1 MGPGSS
7 RHSASKTR
15 VYALKALGRDDNNY
29 CSCAGMTHRGPSP
42 GRSKHS
48 EVLSMPAAAVEGVR
62 PATHTSREEIM
73 AKRETPFT
81 SQVPD
86 VAGNG
91 LLDRRALLGRGV
103 LFAGAAATG
112 AGASLTSAAA
122 EPLKDDPWS
131 QAAGSVSPAYEQ
143 RSKFEQERVNRI
155 LSNPIT
161 TPAPRTPVRRTT
173 SWKAPSRRTVCTSP
187 LCSPSRASAPR
198 GTGTA
203 LRSCRAARGT

>member
-1 MGPGSS
+1 M
-7 RHSASKTR
+7 
-15 VYALKALGRDDNNY
+15 RD
-29 CSCAGMTHRGPSP
+29 SQRR
-42 GRSKHS
+42 RSGDLDS
-48 EVLSMPAAAVEGVR
+48 LPPA
-62 PATHTSREEIM
+62 
-73 AKRETPFT
+73 
-81 SQVPD
+81 
-86 VAGNG
+86 AGNG

-112 AGASLTSAAA
+112 VGTSLTGAAA

-131 QAAGSVSPAYEQ
+131 SAAGSVSPACEQ
-143 RSKFEQERVNRI
+143 RSKFEQQRVNRI